1 MPRRVDPGRS
11 SMRAIGEAIEL
22 FQLAFLEVAVVRLPL
37 ADFVLKGGANMRFFF
52 ASQRRSRDIDF
63 DYRGQR
69 LDAFA
74 DRVDEVL
81 TSRALAELLREHHLT
96 LSDPRRSK
104 QTTTTRRWKF
114 ALTGD
119 AVVDASSKIEFS
131 ARRETSA
138 DYDLR
143 QIDPVLAGRLGSRP
157 VRLNR
162 YGPIAMVTQK
172 IGALRL
178 RGETQPRD
186 VFDLDL
192 LFRNHPGALAEAA
205 VDAAALEVASARAL
219 ALSYEDYRST
229 VADYLEEDVVDVL
242 GTEDAWH
249 DLVLRVTARLD
260 ARRAEL
266 ER

>member
-37 ADFVLKGGANMRFFF
+37 ADFVRKGGANMRFFF

-74 DRVDEVL
+74 DRVDDVL
-81 TSRALAELLREHHLT
+81 SSRALAELLRQRQVT
-96 LSDPRRSK
+96 PSDPRRSK
-104 QTTTTRRWKF
+104 QTATTRRWKV
-114 ALTGD
+114 ALAGE
-119 AVVDASSKIEFS
+119 ASSKIEFL
-131 ARRETSA
+131 ARREVST
-138 DYDLR
+138 DYELR
-143 QIDPVLAGRLGSRP
+143 QIDPVLAGRLGGRP
-157 VRLNR
+157 VRINR
-162 YGPIAMVTQK
+162 YGPIAMITQK
-172 IGALRL
+172 IGALRM

-192 LFRNHPGALAEAA
+192 LFRSHPGALEGAT

-219 ALSYEDYRST
+219 ALSYEEYRST
-229 VADYLEEDVVDVL
+229 VGDYLEEEVVDVL
-242 GTEDAWH
+242 GTEDAWN
-249 DLVLRVTARLD
+249 DMVLRVTARLD